1 MCRNIILLILF
12 AFTISSCDKDGEIRK
27 RLASRKTTE
36 IIVGAR
42 EAGETGDKKY
52 VPLLLHDLGNPSAS
66 TSLKYKGFTVYTE
79 KMYALEEILKA
90 KPPHPYVVILML
102 PDSVNIKFY
111 NDLWQKMSKSK

>member
-42 EAGETGDKKY
+42 EAGETGDKNTCRY
-52 VPLLLHDLGNPSAS
+52 CCMILEIHLRVPR
-66 TSLKYKGFTVYTE
+66 
-79 KMYALEEILKA
+79 
-90 KPPHPYVVILML
+90 
-102 PDSVNIKFY
+102 
-111 NDLWQKMSKSK
+111 